1 MFNIKISAS
10 MKKNLLTLA
19 VAGMTLSAS
28 AQEKGRFE
36 VHDLGNFKLHVYYT
50 NDALGDA
57 SYIIE
62 GRKALVTMEQPLF
75 KDNVVE
81 FDAYLSKLG
90 KKVEKRI
97 TDYHVGG
104 TGSHDVVM
112 AEGMPECTK
121 GEIYGGMMAGF
132 AQMFGDALTDM
143 PTGKATEVAF
153 GSTQTWAG
161 IPFEFRHG
169 ATSDFPGASILI
181 GGKVYF
187 THWVPSKS
195 HASHLQI
202 SSPAAIDAEIA
213 EARKSL
219 ESGAEL
225 FIGGHGGAAKADAVQ
240 FKIDYLKKMK
250 EVLGDSRTV
259 QDFVDGMKKAYPEL
273 PGADGLGE
281 LAKALCK

>member
-1 MFNIKISAS
+1 
-10 MKKNLLTLA
+10 MKKTLLTLA

-28 AQEKGRFE
+28 AQDKGRFE
-36 VHDLGNFKLHVYYT
+36 VYDLGNFKLHVYYT

-75 KDNVVE
+75 KDNVAE

-90 KKVEKRI
+90 KKVGKRI

-104 TGSHDVVM
+104 
-112 AEGMPECTK
+112 
-121 GEIYGGMMAGF
+121 
-132 AQMFGDALTDM
+132 
-143 PTGKATEVAF
+143 
-153 GSTQTWAG
+153 
-161 IPFEFRHG
+161 
-169 ATSDFPGASILI
+169 
-181 GGKVYF
+181 KVYF
-187 THWVPSKS
+187 THWAPSKA

-225 FIGGHGGAAKADAVQ
+225 FIGGHGGAAEADAVQ
-240 FKIDYLKKMK
+240 FKIDYLMKMK
-250 EVLGDSRTV
+250 EVLGNSRTV
-259 QDFVDGMKKAYPEL
+259 QDFVDGMKKAFPGL
-273 PGADGLGE
+273 PGEAGLEDLGRI
-281 LAKALCK
+281 LSDITR

>member
-1 MFNIKISAS
+1 
-10 MKKNLLTLA
+10 MKKTLLTLA

-28 AQEKGRFE
+28 AQDKGRFE
-36 VHDLGNFKLHVYYT
+36 VYDLGNFKLHVYYT

-75 KDNVVE
+75 KDNVAE

-90 KKVEKRI
+90 KKVGKRI

-104 TGSHDVVM
+104 
-112 AEGMPECTK
+112 
-121 GEIYGGMMAGF
+121 
-132 AQMFGDALTDM
+132 
-143 PTGKATEVAF
+143 
-153 GSTQTWAG
+153 
-161 IPFEFRHG
+161 
-169 ATSDFPGASILI
+169 
-181 GGKVYF
+181 KVYF
-187 THWVPSKS
+187 THWAPSKA

-225 FIGGHGGAAKADAVQ
+225 FIGGHGGAAEADAVQ

-250 EVLGDSRTV
+250 EILGNSSR
-259 QDFVDGMKKAYPEL
+259 QNPERHHPVTL
-273 PGADGLGE
+273 P
-281 LAKALCK
+281 

>member
-1 MFNIKISAS
+1 
-10 MKKNLLTLA
+10 MKKTLLTLA

-28 AQEKGRFE
+28 AQDKGRFE
-36 VHDLGNFKLHVYYT
+36 VYDLGNFKLHVYYT

-75 KDNVVE
+75 KDNVAE

-112 AEGMPECTK
+112 AEGMPEFTK
-121 GEIYGGMMAGF
+121 GEIYGGMMEGF

-143 PTGKATEVAF
+143 PTGKVTEVAF
-153 GSTQTWAG
+153 GTTQTWAG
-161 IPFEFRHG
+161 IPFKFRHG

-187 THWVPSKS
+187 THWAPSKA

-225 FIGGHGGAAKADAVQ
+225 FIGGHGSG
-240 FKIDYLKKMK
+240 
-250 EVLGDSRTV
+250 SRCRTV
-259 QDFVDGMKKAYPEL
+259 QDRLSEENERGPWQQQDRTGLRGRHEESL
-273 PGADGLGE
+273 PRPAR
-281 LAKALCK
+281 

>member
-1 MFNIKISAS
+1 
-10 MKKNLLTLA
+10 
-19 VAGMTLSAS
+19 
-28 AQEKGRFE
+28 
-36 VHDLGNFKLHVYYT
+36 
-50 NDALGDA
+50 
-57 SYIIE
+57 
-62 GRKALVTMEQPLF
+62 
-75 KDNVVE
+75 
-81 FDAYLSKLG
+81 
-90 KKVEKRI
+90 
-97 TDYHVGG
+97 
-104 TGSHDVVM
+104 M
-112 AEGMPECTK
+112 AEGMPEFTK
-121 GEIYGGMMAGF
+121 GEIYGGMMEGF

-143 PTGKATEVAF
+143 PTGKATEVEF

-187 THWVPSKS
+187 THWAPSKT

-225 FIGGHGGAAKADAVQ
+225 FIGGHGGAAEADAVQ

-250 EVLGDSRTV
+250 EVLGNSRTV
-259 QDFVDGMKKAYPEL
+259 QDFVDGMKKAF
-273 PGADGLGE
+273 PGVPGEAGLEDLG
-281 LAKALCK
+281 KALYK